1 MHEDTGLNSFLKGKP
16 QQFGGDFNP
25 EGAEKWLQEIEKIFS
40 FTHCREN
47 RTVYYATFMLAGDA
61 EAWCRGKHR
70 LLEEEGR
77 EINWILFKEE
87 FLGKYFPKLCRKEK
101 EREFQNLRQGMMTAG
116 EYTRKFESLLKYS
129 EFFPLAS
136 KGRMDL

>member
-1 MHEDTGLNSFLKGKP
+1 MHEDTRLNLFLKGKP
-16 QQFGGDFNP
+16 PQFGGDFNP

-77 EINWILFKEE
+77 EINCILFKEE